1 MNITTKFSFVSNAAD
16 YACCKEIRDTTA
28 DYILVWFIVR
38 GKFMDIVQN
47 ASDINLVIGLV
58 FPVGFD
64 FNVVTKSFYM
74 QLLVYKAT
82 WLADI

>member
-1 MNITTKFSFVSNAAD
+1 
-16 YACCKEIRDTTA
+16 
-28 DYILVWFIVR
+28 
-38 GKFMDIVQN
+38 MDIVQN